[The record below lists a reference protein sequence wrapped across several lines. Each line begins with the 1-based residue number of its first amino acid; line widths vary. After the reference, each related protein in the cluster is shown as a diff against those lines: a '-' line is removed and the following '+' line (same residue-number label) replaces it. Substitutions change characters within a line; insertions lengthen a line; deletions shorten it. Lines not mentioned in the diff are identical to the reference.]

1 MLTQKSSAAGLTR
14 RPARIFG
21 TAFKLFLAIILL
33 NAAMAQELRAMKP
46 GATKAAPEDKND
58 KNIGDKKNW
67 DEKTASTKAD
77 GKVEGKD
84 YGEMSKLI
92 EAMEERIRQLEA
104 KLAKMEAAQ
113 TTDVAAAK
121 TSAPAVEKADDV
133 AEIKKEVAAIQE
145 EAKKDAGVHNFFRGV
160 ELSGLVDGY
169 YGYNF
174 NHPDNNFNTGRNFD
188 FRHNSFNINYA
199 EVVLEKKN
207 DLKDRLGF
215 RLDLGFGPTADWV
228 HSVDPVGGEVVK
240 HIQQAY
246 LSYVAPVGSGLT
258 VDVGKFVTPHGAE
271 VIETKDNFNYSRSFL
286 FAYAIP
292 YYHTGVRAKYSFND
306 KASLTGFLVN
316 GWNNFTDNNGG
327 KTYGVSLGLTPT
339 KRLAITENYMA
350 GPEQPNDN
358 KHWRH
363 LTDTVVTYLAS
374 DKVTLMGN
382 FDYGKE
388 TLSSG
393 TTAYWTGFAGYLRYA
408 FTNRL
413 AFAPRFEIFDDHDG
427 FTTGTAQTL
436 KSLTLTQEVK
446 LSNKLLTRFE
456 FRRDM
461 SDKDFFSKSFGR
473 LAPHQNTLLIGL
485 SYSFSTREQ

>member
-1 MLTQKSSAAGLTR
+1 MTLKANFTHHF
-14 RPARIFG
+14 ARLGIALLIALVAMSG
-21 TAFKLFLAIILL
+21 DKAFAQSTTEANGVGL
-33 NAAMAQELRAMKP
+33 NAAATDKEVSKK
-46 GATKAAPEDKND
+46 GASENKA
-58 KNIGDKKNW
+58 
-67 DEKTASTKAD
+67 
-77 GKVEGKD
+77 EGKS
-84 YGEMSKLI
+84 EAKTNSAELAKII
-92 EAMEERIRQLEA
+92 EALEERVRQLEA
-104 KLAKMEAAQ
+104 KLAKMESAQ
-113 TTDVAAAK
+113 ATDVAAAGAAK
-121 TSAPAVEKADDV
+121 TTAKADEV

-145 EAKKDAGVHNFFRGV
+145 EAKKDASFLNFFRGV

-174 NHPDNNFNTGRNFD
+174 NHPDNNFNIGRNFD

-339 KRLAITENYMA
+339 KRLAITQNYMA

-358 KHWRH
+358 EHWRH
-363 LTDTVVTYLAS
+363 LSDTVVTYLAS
-374 DKVTLMGN
+374 DKLTLMGN
-382 FDYGKE
+382 FDYGKD

-393 TTAYWTGFAGYLRYA
+393 TTGYWTGFAGYLRYA

-446 LSNKLLTRFE
+446 LWNKLLTRFE

-461 SDKDFFSKSFGR
+461 SDQNFFSKSFGR
-473 LAPHQNTLLIGL
+473 LVQNQNTVLIGL

>member
-1 MLTQKSSAAGLTR
+1 MTLKANFTHHF
-14 RPARIFG
+14 ARLGIALLIALVAMSG
-21 TAFKLFLAIILL
+21 DKAFAQSTTEANGVGL
-33 NAAMAQELRAMKP
+33 NAAATDKEVSKK
-46 GATKAAPEDKND
+46 GASENKA
-58 KNIGDKKNW
+58 
-67 DEKTASTKAD
+67 
-77 GKVEGKD
+77 EGKS
-84 YGEMSKLI
+84 EAKTNSAELAKII
-92 EAMEERIRQLEA
+92 EALEERVRQLEA
-104 KLAKMEAAQ
+104 KLAKMESAQ
-113 TTDVAAAK
+113 ATDVAAAGAAK
-121 TSAPAVEKADDV
+121 TTAKADEV

-145 EAKKDAGVHNFFRGV
+145 EAKKYASFLNFFRGV
-160 ELSGLVDGY
+160 ELSGLVDCY
-169 YGYNF
+169 YCYNF
-174 NHPDNNFNTGRNFD
+174 NHPDNNFNIVRNFD
-188 FRHNSFNINYA
+188 
-199 EVVLEKKN
+199 
-207 DLKDRLGF
+207 F

-339 KRLAITENYMA
+339 KRLAITQNYMA

-358 KHWRH
+358 EHWRH
-363 LTDTVVTYLAS
+363 LSDTVVTYLAS
-374 DKVTLMGN
+374 DKLTLMGN
-382 FDYGKE
+382 FDYGKD

-393 TTAYWTGFAGYLRYA
+393 TTGYWTGFAGYLRYA

-427 FTTGTAQTL
+427 FTTGTAHTL

-446 LSNKLLTRFE
+446 LWNKLLTRFE

-461 SDKDFFSKSFGR
+461 SDQNFFSKSFGR
-473 LAPHQNTLLIGL
+473 LVQNQNTVLIGL